1 MGSSLNGSTN
11 DSMKNS
17 PIISPKITKA
27 DSNNKEEESRQY
39 LMKKKSP
46 MKAFDDKPEV
56 AANSNTSV
64 NYTGSNL
71 LKNEQYAKNDR
82 NNRLDLLLKNHA
94 KLAILNQ
101 MILDMFKIDHQ
112 RSVYMAYYLFKGIE
126 KETSVLSES
135 LKKELSSDF
144 NVQDSF
150 REFRAAVEK
159 EADSVKANLFLVR
172 EAVDEDGEFKINELE
187 TRRQEIIKGYL
198 EGVRLTN

>member
-1 MGSSLNGSTN
+1 VGSSLNGSTN
-11 DSMKNS
+11 DSIKNS

-126 KETSVLSES
+126 KETSVLSDS

-172 EAVDEDGEFKINELE
+172 EAVDEDG
-187 TRRQEIIKGYL
+187 
-198 EGVRLTN
+198 